1 MKGPIIGIDLG
12 TTNSLIA
19 VWRAADA
26 DNSASNAA
34 SDTDGNLV
42 DSPAAKPRAEL
53 IPNSAGHYLTPSAVS
68 IDEENDGA
76 VLIGDAAAQRRVRH
90 ADVTCTEFKRD
101 MGSTRIYR
109 LGNRSFTPEQL
120 SALILT
126 SLKQDAES
134 YLGEPV
140 TQAVISV
147 PAYFND
153 TQRNATIAAAR
164 LADLTVTRLVNEPT
178 AAAIAYGLAVEA
190 EDDAPSST
198 LVFDLGG
205 GTFDISVVEQFD
217 GVIEIKASTGDN
229 YLGGED
235 FTQAIAMALAKKLD
249 IPEAQW
255 AILEPGERAH
265 FVGAAERIK
274 HTLTDTNKG
283 EARVLYGGDY
293 HELTFTEKDFEK
305 AVEPLLERIRRPVRM
320 ALRDAR
326 LEPEK
331 LDNIV
336 LVGGST
342 RMPIARK
349 LVARLFGRFPET
361 SIDPD
366 KAIAIGAA
374 TQAALL
380 ARDVTLDEVLLTDVS
395 PFTLGVAISNYN
407 STGQLVQ
414 GVFSPI
420 IERNTIIPAS
430 REATYTTVEDNQS
443 EIELEVFQ
451 GEHRFVKDNVKLG
464 EISVPIPKK
473 AARKVTIVV
482 RFSYDASGMLEVDVA
497 VDGSEEHVTLTLLGN
512 AARLDEAD
520 LAKRKAELA
529 KLKIHPR
536 DDLPNRAVME
546 RADRL
551 YAELTG
557 SNREQIGE
565 AMNDFAA
572 VIESQDTDRISQ
584 ERTQFEAWLN
594 GVEARL

>member
-1 MKGPIIGIDLG
+1 MKGPLIGIDLG

-19 VWRAADA
+19 VWRAGDEG
-26 DNSASNAA
+26 D
-34 SDTDGNLV
+34 DD
-42 DSPAAKPRAEL
+42 KPCAEL
-53 IPNSAGHYLTPSAVS
+53 IPNSAGQVLTPSAVS
-68 IDEENDGA
+68 IDDDGD
-76 VLIGDAAAQRRVRH
+76 VLIGDAAAQRRVGH

-109 LGNRSFTPEQL
+109 LGSRSFTPEQL

-126 SLKQDAES
+126 SLKKDAEVF
-134 YLGEPV
+134 LGEAV
-140 TQAVISV
+140 THAVISV

-164 LADLTVTRLVNEPT
+164 LAELHVTRLVNEPT
-178 AAAIAYGLAVEA
+178 AAAIAYGLAIDGEN
-190 EDDAPSST
+190 DGPSST

-235 FTQAIAMALAKKLD
+235 FTQAIAMALALKLD

-255 AILEPGERAH
+255 AILDPGERAH
-265 FVGAAERIK
+265 FISAAERLK
-274 HTLTDTNKG
+274 HALSDTNKA
-283 EARVLYGGDY
+283 EARVQYQNET
-293 HELTFTEKDFEK
+293 HEFTFTEKDFEK
-305 AVEPLLERIRRPVRM
+305 AVEPLLERIRRPVKM

-361 SIDPD
+361 NVDPD
-366 KAIAIGAA
+366 KAIALGAA

-430 REATYTTVEDNQS
+430 REASYTTVEDNQS

-451 GEHRFVKDNVKLG
+451 GEHRFVRDNVKLG

-473 AARKVTIVV
+473 AARKVAIVV

-497 VDGSEEHVTLTLLGN
+497 VDGSEDHVTLTLLGN
-512 AARLDEAD
+512 AARLDEAE
-520 LAKRKAELA
+520 LAERKAELL

-551 YAELTG
+551 YAELKG

-572 VIESQDTDRISQ
+572 VLESQDTDRIQQ
-584 ERTQFEAWLN
+584 ERIQFETWLN
-594 GVEARL
+594 GVESRL